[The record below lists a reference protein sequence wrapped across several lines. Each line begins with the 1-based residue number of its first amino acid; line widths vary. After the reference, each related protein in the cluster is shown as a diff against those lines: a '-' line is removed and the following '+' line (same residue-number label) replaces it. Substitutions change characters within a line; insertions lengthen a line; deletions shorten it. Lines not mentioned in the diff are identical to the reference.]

1 MACSGGRGAP
11 LEPLPEFAV
20 PRGRLVDDANEPG
33 RDLIAYRRLE
43 PGDFRGAEPPP
54 QHASHRDK
62 LGAATCVYVLVLPE
76 TKIRL
81 VAVRSPQGPVRYRAE
96 PTALGFRALM
106 DRDCS
111 WWNSEQRHP
120 PGYVLEHEQ
129 IHFAL
134 FELEARRLDTRSP
147 EIASAVTVGAAT
159 PEEAVR
165 GAQERL
171 AAEVRQAMA
180 VAVQRN
186 REFDEDTSMGVR
198 PERQQTWR
206 DRVRAELARTEL
218 EATGHPP

>member
-1 MACSGGRGAP
+1 MACGGGRAA
-11 LEPLPEFAV
+11 LREPLPEFAS

-33 RDLIAYRRLE
+33 RDLISYRCLE
-43 PGDFRGAEPPP
+43 RGDFRGAEPPP
-54 QHASHRDK
+54 EHASHRDE
-62 LGAATCVYVLVLPE
+62 LGAATCVYVLVLPG
-76 TKIRL
+76 TKIQL

-111 WWNSEQRHP
+111 WWNSERRHP

-134 FELEARRLDTRSP
+134 FELEARRLDARSSD
-147 EIASAVTVGAAT
+147 IASAVTVSAAT

-165 GAQERL
+165 VAQERL

-180 VAVQRN
+180 AAVQRN
-186 REFDEDTSMGVR
+186 REFDEDTSMGFR

-206 DRVRAELARTEL
+206 DRVQTELARTEP
-218 EATGHPP
+218 EATGDSP